1 MNKRILVVD
10 DEKNIRTTLSTYL
23 VSSGFDVDLASNGNE
38 ALDKLKKL
46 NFDLVLLDIK
56 MHGLTGT
63 QVLSEMRKQNLK
75 TNVIMITAYGTI
87 GNAVESMKLGA
98 IDFISK
104 PFTLEDLK
112 VAVNNA
118 LKRQD
123 LEEREIHSFSGYL
136 QFSKKCIIDKDFE
149 KAKEYLKKAMVEN
162 TESPEP
168 QNLLGI
174 IYEYEGDLLTAGKH
188 YRAALELDPTYK
200 PSQENLERV
209 TLFRYSKEDIKF
221 GDEEEEEKKEE

>member
-1 MNKRILVVD
+1 MNKRILIVD

-23 VSSGFDVDLASNGNE
+23 VSSGFIVDLASNGNE
-38 ALDKLKKL
+38 ALDKLKKMD
-46 NFDLVLLDIK
+46 FDLVLLDIK
-56 MHGLTGT
+56 MHGLTGM

-98 IDFISK
+98 IDFLSK

-112 VAVNNA
+112 IAVNNA
-118 LKRQD
+118 LTRQD
-123 LEEREIHSFSGYL
+123 LEEKEIHSFNEYL
-136 QFSKKCIIDKDFE
+136 QFSKKCIIDKDLK

-200 PSQENLERV
+200 PSQENLERI
-209 TLFRYSKEDIKF
+209 TLFKYSKEGIKF
-221 GDEEEEEKKEE
+221 GDEEKVKREE